1 MNELAMNYTDYQTGI
16 SYTLIGDYYLPDF
29 NAPNI
34 NLGAVG
40 RFGRE
45 RLEYLKNNRK
55 LLYIN
60 LLTSGKLNEHL
71 ADTDETANDR
81 MEIISSQIAE
91 CEGVTELLK
100 ADDMML
106 WVQKMSG
113 IRNRV
118 IEIIRDELIYA

>member
-16 SYTLIGDYYLPDF
+16 SYTLTGDYYLPDF

-34 NLGAVG
+34 NFGTIG

-45 RLEYLKNNRK
+45 RLEYLKNHRR

-71 ADTDETANDR
+71 TDTDETANDR
-81 MEIISSQIAE
+81 MEFISSQMAE
-91 CEGVTELLK
+91 REGVTEKLK

>member
-1 MNELAMNYTDYQTGI
+1 MKELEKKYTDNQTGI

-113 IRNRV
+113 IRNRAT
-118 IEIIRDELIYA
+118 EIIRDELIYA

>member
-1 MNELAMNYTDYQTGI
+1 MNDLAMNYTDNQTGI

-29 NAPNI
+29 ETPKV

-45 RLEYLKNNRK
+45 RLEYLKNHRR

-71 ADTDETANDR
+71 TDTDETANDR
-81 MEIISSQIAE
+81 MEFISSQMAE
-91 CEGVTELLK
+91 REGVTEKLK

-106 WVQKMSG
+106 WVQKMNG
-113 IRNRV
+113 IRNRA
-118 IEIIRDELIYA
+118 IEIIREELIYA

>member
-1 MNELAMNYTDYQTGI
+1 MNDLAMNYTDNQTGI

-29 NAPNI
+29 ETPKV

-45 RLEYLKNNRK
+45 RLEYLKNYRR

-60 LLTSGKLNEHL
+60 MLTSGKLNEHL
-71 ADTDETANDR
+71 ADTDEIANER
-81 MEIISSQIAE
+81 MEIVSSQMAE
-91 CEGVTELLK
+91 REGVTEKLK

-106 WVQKMSG
+106 WVQKMNG
-113 IRNRV
+113 IQNCV
-118 IEIIRDELIYA
+118 TEIIRDELIYA